1 MSWPTKV
8 EDIAK
13 AVFSRD
19 VRKNLAITF
28 SGFFYGA
35 LKIELVGSP
44 EPNTFTT
51 MKRPGVA
58 LIHLSFPMAVK
69 AAGYQ
74 PGETK
79 IGKAADRAAALI
91 KRAFLAFG
99 YHEIG
104 HLKLTDMS
112 GDLFKALLDSG
123 KPSWLVK
130 FAQTVANIIEDPT
143 QEEMLG
149 KLTYYSFVKRYFKW
163 MVRQLFVPQAQ
174 AYADDGSLGSFLQYL
189 LLFVR
194 VGGRRIAGDNA
205 QFDALA
211 KKGLIRKLRD
221 ARREPD
227 GVKRCQKQIDI
238 ALWIADELNI
248 QQPAADQATSGAPER
263 PVIILIDPT
272 SKGKETMKQKPQ
284 SGPLPPISIA
294 EAGEGGAGGGETPDA
309 DIIDMRKKK
318 PQEGGGQGESQS
330 GPSEAKN
337 QSEGEGENGPS
348 ESQSQSQGEGQS
360 EGESGSEGQNGS
372 QGEGQSEGEDGG
384 EVGGESQG
392 GGGGQGAGTGEGSQA
407 QGGQPRE
414 EGPLE
419 IGGEDPLEIDAGDFG
434 DSCVEYD
441 PDLEAAKQMGKAA
454 PVYAD
459 DEFEVIDPLRLNM
472 VHASSLNAYS
482 EEILELS
489 ESISEMKAESAPK
502 VYSRLDEGDD
512 IDIDAFIEI
521 KHSPYPSLDF
531 FQEERKGKPIT
542 DLAVSVL
549 VDCSGSMAWGDKDSC
564 AYATATMVVAACGDN
579 QVPTEI
585 ELFSDSNV
593 LYLKRF
599 DEDPEVAA
607 ERLGLIKHSLCDC
620 YDGYAGM
627 WNGTKLSEALKV
639 VLSKLEVHEGSA
651 FKILFV
657 ITDGDTDNNDAVRE
671 LIEHAKDCGVIVV
684 AIGIGVSINSL
695 RQCFG
700 ECAAFDQSSL
710 RRLPQYV
717 SDILQQALSE
727 KDMWLNR

>member
-35 LKIELVGSP
+35 LKIELVGSTDP
-44 EPNTFTT
+44 DTFTT

-69 AAGYQ
+69 AAGYK

-79 IGKAADRAAALI
+79 SGKAADRAAALI

-112 GDLFKALLDSG
+112 GDLFQALLDAG
-123 KPSWLVK
+123 KPGWLVK
-130 FAQTVANIIEDPT
+130 FVQAVANIIEDPT

-149 KLTYYSFVKRYFKW
+149 KLSYYSFVKRYFKW
-163 MVRQLFVPQAQ
+163 MVRQLFLPQAKT
-174 AYADDGSLGSFLQYL
+174 YSDDGSLGSFLQYL

-194 VGGRRIAGDNA
+194 LGGRRIAGSNA

-211 KKGLIRKLRD
+211 KKGLIKKLRD

-227 GVKRCQKQIDI
+227 GVRRCQKQIDI

-272 SKGKETMKQKPQ
+272 SKGNKTMKQKPQ

-294 EAGEGGAGGGETPDA
+294 EAGEGGTGGGEIPDA

-318 PQEGGGQGESQS
+318 PQEGDGQGESQS
-330 GPSEAKN
+330 GSSEA
-337 QSEGEGENGPS
+337 QAQTEGEGKDGSS
-348 ESQSQSQGEGQS
+348 ESQSQGEVQ
-360 EGESGSEGQNGS
+360 SGS
-372 QGEGQSEGEDGG
+372 QSEGEDGG
-384 EVGGESQG
+384 EDGGASQG
-392 GGGGQGAGTGEGSQA
+392 EGRGQGAGTGEGSQA

-419 IGGEDPLEIDAGDFG
+419 IGGEDPLEVDAGDFG

-441 PDLEAAKQMGKAA
+441 PDLEAAKQMGKAT

-459 DEFEVIDPLRLNM
+459 DEFEVTDPFRLNAI
-472 VHASSLNAYS
+472 HASSLSAYS

-502 VYSRLDEGDD
+502 VYSRLDDGDD
-512 IDIDAFIEI
+512 IDIDAFIEA

-549 VDCSGSMAWGDKDSC
+549 VDCSGSMESGGRDRC

-585 ELFSDSNV
+585 EAFSDSNV

-607 ERLGLIKHSLCDC
+607 ERLGLLDHNLYDC
-620 YDGYAGM
+620 YHGYAGM
-627 WNGTKLSEALKV
+627 WGGTRLSEALKV
-639 VLSKLEVHEGSA
+639 VVSKLEVHEGNA

-657 ITDGDTDNNDAVRE
+657 ITDGQTDDNDAVRE
-671 LIEHAKDCGVIVV
+671 LIEHAKDRGVIVV
-684 AIGIGVSINSL
+684 AIGIGVGVDGL

-710 RRLPQYV
+710 KRLPSYV

>member
-35 LKIELVGSP
+35 LKIELVGSMGP
-44 EPNTFTT
+44 DTYTT

-79 IGKAADRAAALI
+79 SGKAADKAAALI
-91 KRAFLAFG
+91 KRAFLGFG

-112 GDLFKALLDSG
+112 GDLFQALLNAG
-123 KPSWLVK
+123 KPRWLVK
-130 FAQTVANIIEDPT
+130 FAQTIANIIEDPT

-149 KLTYYSFVKRYFKW
+149 KLSYYSFVRRYFKW
-163 MVRQLFVPQAQ
+163 VVRQLFLPQAQ
-174 AYADDGSLGSFLQYL
+174 TYADDGSLGSFLQYL

-194 VGGRRIAGDNA
+194 IGGRRIAGSNA

-211 KKGLIRKLRD
+211 KKGLVKKLRD

-238 ALWIADELNI
+238 ALWIANELNI
-248 QQPAADQATSGAPER
+248 QQPDADQATSGSPER
-263 PVIILIDPT
+263 PVIILIDP
-272 SKGKETMKQKPQ
+272 SSEGGKAVKQKPQ

-294 EAGEGGAGGGETPDA
+294 EAGGEGAGGGEAPDA

-318 PQEGGGQGESQS
+318 PQEGESQGEGQGDGQSGSSEGGGDDGSKGEGQGQGQGQGESQS
-330 GPSEAKN
+330 DV
-337 QSEGEGENGPS
+337 
-348 ESQSQSQGEGQS
+348 QSQGEGQS
-360 EGESGSEGQNGS
+360 QSAGS
-372 QGEGQSEGEDGG
+372 
-384 EVGGESQG
+384 
-392 GGGGQGAGTGEGSQA
+392 GEGSEA

-414 EGPLE
+414 EGPLD
-419 IGGEDPLEIDAGDFG
+419 IGGEDPLEVSAGDFG
-434 DSCVEYD
+434 DSCIEYD
-441 PDLEAAKQMGKAA
+441 PDLEAAKEMGKAI

-459 DEFEVIDPLRLNM
+459 DEFEVTDPSALSAM
-472 VHASSLNAYS
+472 HESSLNAYS
-482 EEILELS
+482 DEILALS

-607 ERLGLIKHSLCDC
+607 ERLGLIKHSLCNC

-627 WNGTKLSEALKV
+627 WGGTKLSEALKV

-671 LIEHAKDCGVIVV
+671 LIEHAKDRGVIVV

-700 ECAAFDQSSL
+700 ECAAFDQASL